1 MAVSLH
7 VRADRAIRQRQKT
20 EKALEHRA
28 AEVLDQFK
36 VETKG
41 GWENRM
47 DGVIRTNLVKSKI
60 DGIANQQR
68 SSLQERRAKLAAL
81 LSEEQKAYEQE
92 MIDMEEAPA
101 QRFERMASRA
111 YELKKRREDE
121 RQAIVKEKLYQQWR
135 AGQDELRTMDS
146 QITQLKVISDRD
158 HQLVEKE
165 HRRVAEKD
173 YDKVFDQLWYE
184 GYLAKIEREEL
195 EKELKKERL
204 GEQQRILGIQ
214 LDMKAHRVATD
225 KEKGEKE
232 ATQMKALWAQ
242 QEREEKEALA
252 REKVLARENRK
263 KADEFIA
270 VQQAKRAKEAQDEE
284 DFDKAFVAGVL
295 ERERKVAA
303 MEEFEKQ
310 KAKKKAIEF
319 TEALKIEMAK
329 NAEDE
334 EELVRL
340 QHEEAERQ
348 WAKKYAQWEKEELA
362 RRKLMH
368 EVYTDRAQQVQL
380 KKDLRATLKDEL
392 KQERKRID
400 DEVSRLDELAGGRE
414 GAESTIAKKHQ
425 EELFRQMDYHQ
436 VQKHR
441 QLQQHAIEQRQAA
454 IAEEKIRRAVNQEKV
469 KSRQIMKDV
478 LDARHAN
485 RAAQPQVTA
494 PWDK

>member
-1 MAVSLH
+1 MAAVSLR
-7 VRADRAIRQRQKT
+7 VRADRAITQRQKN
-20 EKALEHRA
+20 ERALEHRA
-28 AEVLDQFK
+28 AAVLDQFK
-36 VETKG
+36 VEGKG

-47 DGVIRTNLVKSKI
+47 DSMIRTNLVKSKVGAI
-60 DGIANQQR
+60 QSQQKA
-68 SSLQERRAKLAAL
+68 SLQERRAKLAAL
-81 LSEEQKAYEQE
+81 LSAEQKAYEQE

-101 QRFERMASRA
+101 QRFERMANRA

-135 AGQDELRTMDS
+135 AGQDELRTMDT
-146 QITQLKVISDRD
+146 QITQLKVIADRD

-165 HRRVAEKD
+165 HRRVAERD

-184 GYLAKIEREEL
+184 GYLAKIEREDL
-195 EKELKKERL
+195 EKQLKKERN
-204 GEQQRILGIQ
+204 GEQQRILALQ
-214 LDMKAHRVATD
+214 LDMKADRVAADKAKLD
-225 KEKGEKE
+225 KEAEEMKKIW
-232 ATQMKALWAQ
+232 AT
-242 QEREEKEALA
+242 QEREEKEALVQA
-252 REKVLARENRK
+252 VIAGRENRK
-263 KADEFIA
+263 KADEFIK
-270 VQQAKRAKEAQDEE
+270 VQQAKRAAEAKEEQ

-295 ERERKVAA
+295 ERERKVAEQ
-303 MEEFEKQ
+303 EENEKK
-310 KAKKKAIEF
+310 KAKSKAIEF

-348 WAKKYAQWEKEELA
+348 WAKRYAQWEKEELA

-380 KKDLRATLKDEL
+380 KKDMRDALKDEL
-392 KQERKRID
+392 KQDRRRID
-400 DEVSRLDELAGGRE
+400 EEVARLDGLEGGRE
-414 GAESTIAKKHQ
+414 GAEKSVAQKHQ

-441 QLQQHAIEQRQAA
+441 QLQQHAVEQRQAA

-469 KSRQIMKDV
+469 KARSIMKDV
-478 LDARHAN
+478 LEARYAN
-485 RAAQPQVTA
+485 RSSMGP
-494 PWDK
+494 